1 MAQVVKNNNEYKYKL
16 EDVTK
21 KNKKIENNKTEKK
34 KKNVS
39 EKNKKSLWDR
49 FMIFCNGVKEEF
61 KKVHWTSKEK
71 SIKYSIS
78 TICFVLFLFIFFY
91 LINIIFAAI
100 QALFA

>member
-16 EDVTK
+16 EEVTK
-21 KNKKIENNKTEKK
+21 KDKKVEKVKSEKK
-34 KKNVS
+34 KKVV
-39 EKNKKSLWDR
+39 KNNNNKSLWER

-71 SIKYSIS
+71 LIKYSIS
-78 TICFVLFLFIFFY
+78 TICFVLFLSIYFY

>member
-21 KNKKIENNKTEKK
+21 KNKKVEKIKTEKK

-39 EKNKKSLWDR
+39 EKNNKSLWDR
-49 FMIFCNGVKEEF
+49 FMIFCHGVKEEF

-78 TICFVLFLFIFFY
+78 TICFVLFLSIFFY